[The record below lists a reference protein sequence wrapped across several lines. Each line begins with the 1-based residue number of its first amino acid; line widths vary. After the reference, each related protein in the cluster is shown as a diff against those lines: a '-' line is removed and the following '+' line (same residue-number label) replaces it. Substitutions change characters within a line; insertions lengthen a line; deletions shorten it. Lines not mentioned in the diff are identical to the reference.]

1 MQAFVRQM
9 CVLYILYTHI
19 QTYVIQRH
27 IHIYIY
33 VIDGHWKHINFFFLT
48 SFSSDFIK
56 LNKYSISLNVIKS
69 GIIILKA
76 AQKVNDNN
84 YIVLCNSMDVLY
96 NHQSVVTDFHFTM
109 IKNYFNVY
117 AQSLFTFYLD
127 LLRYNLLLL
136 YAHCPLPKLFS
147 FASNAPLL
155 ENLPIR

>member
-9 CVLYILYTHI
+9 LCVQYILHTH
-19 QTYVIQRH
+19 TY
-27 IHIYIY
+27 IHIYYIQFE
-33 VIDGHWKHINFFFLT
+33 HWRHINFFFLP

-56 LNKYSISLNVIKS
+56 LNKHSISLNIIK
-69 GIIILKA
+69 GRTLILKA
-76 AQKVNDNN
+76 AQKVYDNN

-109 IKNYFNVY
+109 IKKKYFNLY

-127 LLRYNLLLL
+127 PLRYHLLLL
-136 YAHCPLPKLFS
+136 YAHYPLPKRFS

-155 ENLPIR
+155 EICP